1 MNTAAPEPSNFPN
14 WMIVF
19 AFIASLVLTIFKV
32 LEGIFKAV
40 RKSNLEIALTRE
52 VFFRILETGEALYL
66 NAVLVA
72 YDVGA
77 LITDINASLKKEDGA
92 TKEFIMKVAQIGEKY
107 RSSEGLYQFSFHSSS
122 PLVFIPENNPQRQ
135 VYICEHASYAEATRQ
150 EFQRFQQKLF
160 QLKEKY
166 NVISNTD
173 EAQMT
178 QLVQEMKDA
187 TNSACASIMDKIQIE
202 AGEYSLTLTVTY
214 RQKGKYLPMFIT
226 KKAKSRI
233 QFVVDNYAR
242 DMMRYSLNEYLQ
254 KKSYQFATNQS
265 ERIATPEYSPSD
277 VVELSAK

>member
-1 MNTAAPEPSNFPN
+1 MSTAPEPSNLPD
-14 WMIVF
+14 WMIIF
-19 AFIASLVLTIFKV
+19 AFLASLVLTIFKV

-92 TKEFIMKVAQIGEKY
+92 TKEFIMNVAQIGEKF
-107 RSSEGLYQFSFHSSS
+107 RSTQGLYQFSFHSSS
-122 PLVFIPENNPQRQ
+122 PLAFIPENDPQRQ

-150 EFQRFQQKLF
+150 EFQSFQQKLF

-166 NVISNTD
+166 SGISNTD
-173 EAQMT
+173 EAQMA
-178 QLVQEMKDA
+178 QFVHAIKDA

-202 AGEYSLTLTVTY
+202 AGMYSLTLTVTY

-233 QFVVDNYAR
+233 QFVVDTYAR

-265 ERIATPEYSPSD
+265 EAIATPEYSPSN